1 MLMPRLLTV
10 FLVSVI
16 ASQVMA
22 LDLKNAKTPIHY
34 ECRHV
39 LAGGIWQDEK
49 TGVFK
54 SGAVQP
60 APNDKFQLA
69 IEKYDST
76 KGPRLKRCDWE
87 RRDTGR
93 LRIREREFCVTKILQ
108 GRTGA
113 FEDTHYCEITS
124 ESSSTNMNSALQCY
138 VARIYLDTDR
148 LFGVST
154 DSLDGI
160 AMNMPFPTTVNKF
173 DCQRLDR

>member
-1 MLMPRLLTV
+1 MLKPKLMAV
-10 FLVSVI
+10 FLGSILVGQVS
-16 ASQVMA
+16 A
-22 LDLKNAKTPIHY
+22 LDLKSAKTPVHY
-34 ECRHV
+34 ECKHV

-49 TGVFK
+49 TGGFK

-60 APNDKFQLA
+60 APNDKFQLVL
-69 IEKYDST
+69 EKYDST

-108 GRTGA
+108 GRTGM

-124 ESSSTNMNSALQCY
+124 ESALANTNHALQCY
-138 VARIYLDTDR
+138 AARIYLDTDR
-148 LFGVST
+148 LFGVSI

-160 AMNMPFPTTVNKF
+160 ALNLPFPTTVNKF